1 MGTFSIWEH
10 SAVSR
15 SGSSSPSAIGMAS
28 RGLDIKRVHCEC
40 GGDDKMALA
49 DHRGRDSS
57 LRELD
62 LLEWTHAVRP
72 EDSLI

>member
-15 SGSSSPSAIGMAS
+15 SGSSSPSATGMAS
-28 RGLDIKRVHCEC
+28 RGRCEY
-40 GGDDKMALA
+40 GGDDKTALA
-49 DHRGRDSS
+49 DHRGRDPS

-62 LLEWTHAVRP
+62 LLEWTHSVRP
-72 EDSLI
+72 EDLLI